1 MKPNSYLFLS
11 SVAVFCILLIST
23 AGCGIFDS
31 PASTL
36 RSQSSVNALPDFA
49 DLVAKVAPSVVAIT
63 TESVTYDSYSNPQI
77 QQGAGSGWVIDENG
91 TIVTNNHVVDGA
103 RTVTVEF
110 IDHQA
115 YTASDITTDPMTDI
129 ATLKVNRGS
138 KSQPLAVAD
147 TSRLRVGDWVMVMGN
162 PLGLGISAKQG
173 IISRLGVTM
182 SSSPEQVYTN
192 LIETSAAI
200 NRGNSGGPMVNMSGE
215 VIGITSLKID
225 ATGIEGMGYAIT
237 VGDVIPVIQ
246 TLATGK
252 KYMRPWL
259 GANLATVDN
268 GLAVRYSLPVE
279 GGALVVSTYPGSPA
293 EKIGLVRG
301 DVIVGFDNKP
311 VASAS
316 DLTRLVNSSEVG
328 QEVKLDF
335 WRGKDR
341 KTVAVV
347 IDHCPFVCPIYPS
360 PTASIV
366 R

>member
-1 MKPNSYLFLS
+1 
-11 SVAVFCILLIST
+11 
-23 AGCGIFDS
+23 
-31 PASTL
+31 
-36 RSQSSVNALPDFA
+36 
-49 DLVAKVAPSVVAIT
+49 
-63 TESVTYDSYSNPQI
+63 
-77 QQGAGSGWVIDENG
+77 
-91 TIVTNNHVVDGA
+91 
-103 RTVTVEF
+103 VEF

-115 YTASDITTDPMTDI
+115 YPSDITTDPMTDI

-138 KSQPLAVAD
+138 KSQPLTVAD

-192 LIETSAAI
+192 LLDSFI
-200 NRGNSGGPMVNMSGE
+200 NREMRGPMVNMSGE

-252 KYMRPWL
+252 QYMRPWL

-268 GLAVRYSLPVE
+268 GLAVRYSLPME

-316 DLTRLVNSSEVG
+316 DER
-328 QEVKLDF
+328 
-335 WRGKDR
+335 R
-341 KTVAVV
+341 A
-347 IDHCPFVCPIYPS
+347 
-360 PTASIV
+360 
-366 R
+366 

>member
-1 MKPNSYLFLS
+1 MLPETTPQS
-11 SVAVFCILLIST
+11 SVA
-23 AGCGIFDS
+23 
-31 PASTL
+31 
-36 RSQSSVNALPDFA
+36 ALPNFA
-49 DLVAKVAPSVVAIT
+49 DVVVKVEPSVVAIT
-63 TESVTYDSYSNPQI
+63 TESVTYDSYNNNHI
-77 QQGAGSGWVIDENG
+77 EQGAGSGWVMDENG
-91 TIVTNNHVVDGA
+91 TIVTNNHVVEGA
-103 RTVTVEF
+103 TTVTVEF
-110 IDHQA
+110 SDHKA

-138 KSQPLAVAD
+138 KSKPLVIGD

-182 SSSPEQVYTN
+182 SSSPDQVYTN

-200 NRGNSGGPMVNMSGE
+200 NRGNSGGPMVNMRGE

-246 TLATGK
+246 TLATGRQ
-252 KYMRPWL
+252 YMRPWL
-259 GANLATVDN
+259 GANLATIDN
-268 GLAVRYSLPVE
+268 GLAVRYGLPIE

-293 EKIGLVRG
+293 EKVGLIRG
-301 DVIVGFDNKP
+301 DIIISFNSRTVTNAG
-311 VASAS
+311 
-316 DLTRLVNSSEVG
+316 DLDRLVNSSKVG

-341 KTVAVV
+341 KQLT
-347 IDHCPFVCPIYPS
+347 
-360 PTASIV
+360 
-366 R
+366 